1 MWFIGS
7 GLIVMLIIGQ
17 SVMGKYQNKVQE
29 VWGWVLPTILPSLS
43 LILSVLGA
51 SALANELETVRV
63 KRSFFRIAYSLSVVY
78 LFLVV
83 MTIVIEPLTTFESL
97 ELLRLSNLWLAPLQG
112 LVTLALGVLFFTK
125 AKEQGE

>member
-1 MWFIGS
+1 
-7 GLIVMLIIGQ
+7 MLIIGQ